1 MVEQPDDSIGPSP
14 LLHGSECRKW
24 TRLIDLGNIVDTY
37 LCAAI
42 RKGPNF
48 TRQAL
53 RGSRFD
59 QARLDMIYCN
69 NRANWCSVI
78 RQIDHDDCQTLS
90 YHLPVLVTFAHQDI
104 SSTSNNRKFSY
115 FKMDAK
121 LLQKPEIMEQS
132 KGAWGTDTDLG
143 KDARIHWDL
152 AVLRMKKVLITE
164 KQQIDEL
171 TRRQPEILIQFQWRE
186 VALNPTPLTI
196 AEVVRLEAEVKAN
209 ELREAEVCRRHRV

>member
-1 MVEQPDDSIGPSP
+1 
-14 LLHGSECRKW
+14 
-24 TRLIDLGNIVDTY
+24 
-37 LCAAI
+37 
-42 RKGPNF
+42 
-48 TRQAL
+48 
-53 RGSRFD
+53 
-59 QARLDMIYCN
+59 
-69 NRANWCSVI
+69 
-78 RQIDHDDCQTLS
+78 
-90 YHLPVLVTFAHQDI
+90 
-104 SSTSNNRKFSY
+104 
-115 FKMDAK
+115 MDAK